1 VYRRIPVD
9 GKTEELAQWGVW
21 CLFLGESASTLRVC
35 SGMCIACASMHQMMT
50 NVGGVGAWPQIN
62 QMSCAVG
69 GETWYDCRWVPRPKR
84 CQCCQ
89 CCCIIFAKV
98 GNPACMS
105 KGGWFYGGSALGLY
119 HPNESCPGASGDR
132 DLFPSFSHIAA
143 STSPLIWMECHQ
155 SFITDN

>member
-1 VYRRIPVD
+1 MYRRIPVD

-69 GETWYDCRWVPRPKR
+69 GVEDDMRFSVVFVIVVDC
-84 CQCCQ
+84 
-89 CCCIIFAKV
+89 
-98 GNPACMS
+98 
-105 KGGWFYGGSALGLY
+105 Y
-119 HPNESCPGASGDR
+119 HYSM
-132 DLFPSFSHIAA
+132 L
-143 STSPLIWMECHQ
+143 PLLR
-155 SFITDN
+155 